1 MYTGGKHQ
9 AFGALFFMNILKNK
23 YFILGNIL
31 LLLAVIPITLFV
43 ISRQTNLQSKAA
55 PTTIFSLT
63 PTTINTKVGE
73 TFTLDIQIDPG
84 QNIVSIVEMTVSVD
98 PEKIEIVSLTPN
110 TSVFPVELK
119 KSQPNPDGT
128 ISISLSTTNN
138 VQEAV
143 QEITKIGTLTMKAK
157 AATTTGATIVKFD
170 KPLSQALSLA
180 TSDGVTE
187 NVLSDTGTAA
197 VTIGDGG
204 GAITTTPSPGASL
217 SPTPTSTQSAKPICE
232 SLALSGGQSGV
243 APYTLTFGVTG
254 QSPSANISKVKLD
267 FGDGTNHEATSSGG
281 IGTKTVSI
289 QIPHTYTN
297 AGVYSAISTLTD
309 TNGNTS
315 DTVICT
321 KTVTVSNSQA
331 KIDPITTD
339 PTPTLP
345 VTGNIETTLAIVGG
359 VIVAFGIG
367 IFLFIL

>member
-1 MYTGGKHQ
+1 
-9 AFGALFFMNILKNK
+9 MNILKNK

-55 PTTIFSLT
+55 PTTIFSFT
-63 PTTINTKVGE
+63 PTTINTTVGE

-98 PEKIEIVSLTPN
+98 PEKIEIVSLNPN
-110 TSVFPVELK
+110 TSAFPVELK
-119 KSQPNPDGT
+119 KSQPNLDGT
-128 ISISLSTTNN
+128 ITISLSTTNN
-138 VQEAV
+138 VQEAI

-180 TSDGVTE
+180 TSDGATE

-197 VTIGDGG
+197 VTIVNNGG
-204 GAITTTPSPGASL
+204 TTTITPSPSTII
-217 SPTPTSTQSAKPICE
+217 SPTPTTATQSAKPICE
-232 SLALSGGQSGV
+232 SLVLSGGQSGV
-243 APYTLTFGVTG
+243 APYALTFGVTG
-254 QSPSANISKVKLD
+254 QSPNANISKVKLD
-267 FGDGTNHEATSSGG
+267 FGDGTNQEATSSGG
-281 IGTKTVSI
+281 IGTKTVNI

-297 AGVYSAISTLTD
+297 PGVYSAISTLTD

-321 KTVTVSNSQA
+321 KTITVSNSQA
-331 KIDPITTD
+331 QVSPIATD

-345 VTGNIETTLAIVGG
+345 VTGTIETTLAVIGG
-359 VIVAFGIG
+359 VIIAFGIG

>member
-1 MYTGGKHQ
+1 
-9 AFGALFFMNILKNK
+9 MNILKNK

-55 PTTIFSLT
+55 PTTIFSFT
-63 PTTINTKVGE
+63 PTTVNTTVGE

-98 PEKIEIVSLTPN
+98 PEKIEIVSLNPN
-110 TSVFPVELK
+110 TNVFPVELK

-180 TSDGVTE
+180 TSDGATE

-197 VTIGDGG
+197 VTIGNGG
-204 GAITTTPSPGASL
+204 STSTITPTPSIVVSV
-217 SPTPTSTQSAKPICE
+217 SPSPTSTQSAKPICE
-232 SLALSGGQSGV
+232 SLVLSGGQSGV
-243 APYTLTFGVTG
+243 APYSLTFGVSG
-254 QSPSANISKVKLD
+254 QSPNAKISKVSLN
-267 FGDGTNHEATSSGG
+267 FGDGTNQEATSSGG
-281 IGTKTVSI
+281 IGTNTVSI
-289 QIPHTYTN
+289 QIPHTYSN
-297 AGVYSAISTLTD
+297 PGVYSAISTLTD

-331 KIDPITTD
+331 QADTITTG
-339 PTPTLP
+339 PSPTLP
-345 VTGNIETTLAIVGG
+345 VTGSVETTLAIVSGL
-359 VIVAFGIG
+359 IVAFGIG